1 MPSELH
7 QNLALLLREH
17 LELTVELA
25 IRAGVPI
32 TGTVLSIE
40 ETSCEFDDPLA
51 PRSPVLA
58 DLALIIHTTTG
69 TFGLIVEVQ
78 LNEDDQKEWTTV
90 LYRAALRRR
99 IESPAWSVVFSPEAS
114 VRRGLLQ
121 RMFRAEPELRPH
133 VIMPEL
139 LPLIRDQNQ
148 ATNDYPAAVL
158 GVAMHSCE
166 ADIET
171 AAFVIIRVLLR
182 LAPSEYMR
190 YIQAVSSSVG
200 ERVMQQ
206 VRERLPPEDLEP
218 LSAFER
224 RGSSFQ
230 RGLREGRAEGR
241 AEGRVEGRMEGWAEA
256 RAAALESMQAT
267 LRDVLAA
274 RNLLIHEHTQARITA
289 VTDLEQLRALIARA
303 ATTADSS
310 SLFDD

>member
-7 QNLALLLREH
+7 QNLVLLLREH

-40 ETSCEFDDPLA
+40 ETICEFDDPLD
-51 PRSPVLA
+51 PCNPVVA

-69 TFGLIVEVQ
+69 TFGLVVEVQ
-78 LNEDDQKEWTTV
+78 LGDDAQKEWTTV

-121 RMFRAEPELRPH
+121 RMFGAEPELRPY

-139 LPLIRDQNQ
+139 LPPIWDQNQ
-148 ATNDYPAAVL
+148 AVDDYPAAVL

-166 ADIET
+166 ANIET
-171 AAFVIIRVLLR
+171 AAFVIIRALLW
-182 LAPSEYMR
+182 LAPSDYIR
-190 YIQAVSSSVG
+190 YIQAVATSVG

-241 AEGRVEGRMEGWAEA
+241 VEGRMEGWAEA
-256 RAAALESMQAT
+256 RAEVLASMQAAVQG
-267 LRDVLAA
+267 VLAA
-274 RNLLIHEHTQARITA
+274 RNLLVSEGTQARITA
-289 VTDLEQLRALIARA
+289 VTDIDRLCTLITRA
-303 ATTADSS
+303 ATIADSS

>member
-7 QNLALLLREH
+7 QNLALVLREH

-40 ETSCEFDDPLA
+40 ETVCEFDDPLD
-51 PRSPVLA
+51 PCNPVVA

-69 TFGLIVEVQ
+69 TFGLVVEVQ
-78 LNEDDQKEWTTV
+78 LGEDDQKEWTTV

-99 IESPAWSVVFSPEAS
+99 IESPAWSLIFSPEAS
-114 VRRGLLQ
+114 VRRGFLQ
-121 RMFRAEPELRPH
+121 RMFRVEPELRPY

-148 ATNDYPAAVL
+148 AVDDYPAAVL
-158 GVAMHSCE
+158 GVAMHPCE

-171 AAFVIIRVLLR
+171 AALVIIRVLLR
-182 LAPSEYMR
+182 LAPSDYMR
-190 YIQAVSSSVG
+190 YIQAVSTSIG
-200 ERVMQQ
+200 EGVMQQ

-230 RGLREGRAEGR
+230 SGLREGRV
-241 AEGRVEGRMEGWAEA
+241 EGRVEGRMEGWAEA
-256 RAAALESMQAT
+256 RAEVLASMQSAVQ
-267 LRDVLAA
+267 DVLAV
-274 RNLLIHEHTQARITA
+274 RNLLVSEGTQARITA
-289 VTDLEQLRALIARA
+289 VTDIDRLCSLIARA
-303 ATTADSS
+303 ATIADSS